1 VGVAGVSK
9 VILSFLAIVVGA
21 VLGVV
26 CAELAW
32 QGFWRVI
39 FFLFPKTK

>member
-1 VGVAGVSK
+1 MSK
-9 VILSFLAIVVGA
+9 AILSFLAIIVGV

-39 FFLFPKTK
+39 LFLFPKAK